1 MAKPPLHCIPP
12 IRLCKTLAQCNLS
25 TLVPNNSTG
34 WRAGSNRQCTGFCY
48 IPLTWHDKYLRD
60 FKAFVPVP
68 ITECEQMLHEVFLF
82 LHLQVVGF
90 WQMCWSRSLCL
101 HQKNSKYSHWT
112 SLFPYDFFFFN
123 ACLNSSRKAFNFPQ
137 GKFHVANLFSAVR
150 LTNTKTHFM
159 LLFGKVHDI
168 YVNTV
173 FVTKA

>member
-1 MAKPPLHCIPP
+1 MHWILLHSLDMAWQISQ
-12 IRLCKTLAQCNLS
+12 RFQ
-25 TLVPNNSTG
+25 
-34 WRAGSNRQCTGFCY
+34 GFCTCAHHRVWADVTWSVLVFTPSSRGFLTDVLEQ
-48 IPLTWHDKYLRD
+48 IPVLAPK
-60 FKAFVPVP
+60 
-68 ITECEQMLHEVFLF
+68 E
-82 LHLQVVGF
+82 LQILPLDI
-90 WQMCWSRSLCL
+90 SISLWL
-101 HQKNSKYSHWT
+101 
-112 SLFPYDFFFFN
+112 FFFFN